1 MSRMLLISN
10 SGTPFL
16 EHCGEMI
23 RSFLAG
29 CERIAYVTAARL
41 GDEDARYGRAAKALA
56 GRGVETDH
64 LKLDIDAVR
73 KLDQAKAIFV
83 GGGNT
88 YALVSRLRQH
98 GLLQRIAERVR
109 NGMPYIGTSAGT
121 NIAAPNILATNDWN
135 VVGATEFTGMA
146 LVPWA
151 INPHYQEADPA
162 MAPGSETRDQRIAE
176 YLNCNFIPVL
186 GIEEQTAIQVEG
198 GKATVVGQGR
208 ARMFVR
214 GSEPQWLPAGTEFS
228 LH

>member
-1 MSRMLLISN
+1 MRLLLISN

-16 EHCGEMI
+16 EYCKEML
-23 RSFLAG
+23 RTFLG
-29 CERIAYVTAARL
+29 GRTRITYVTAARL
-41 GDEDARYGRAAKALA
+41 GDEDERYERAAKALA
-56 GRGVETDH
+56 TVGCDTDH
-64 LKLDIDAVR
+64 LKLDLDAIR
-73 KLDQAKAIFV
+73 KLEKAESIFV

-98 GLLQRIAERVR
+98 GLLHRLAERVR
-109 NGMPYIGTSAGT
+109 NGLPYIGTSAGT

-176 YLNCNFIPVL
+176 YLNCNFLPVL
-186 GIEEQTAIQVEG
+186 GIEEQTAIKVEND
-198 GKATVVGQGR
+198 KATVVGEGR
-208 ARMFVR
+208 ARFFVR
-214 GSEPQWLPAGTEFS
+214 GSKPKWLPTGTEFS

>member
-1 MSRMLLISN
+1 MTRLLLISN

-16 EHCGEMI
+16 EHCKEMI
-23 RSFLAG
+23 RTFLSG
-29 CERIAYVTAARL
+29 HSRVTYVTAARL
-41 GDEDARYGRAAKALA
+41 GDEDERYGRAAKALA
-56 GRGVETDH
+56 SSGIETDH

-73 KLDQAKAIFV
+73 KLDQAEAIFV

-98 GLLQRIAERVR
+98 GLLQRLAERIR
-109 NGMPYIGTSAGT
+109 SGMPYIGTSAGT

-135 VVGATEFTGMA
+135 IVGATEFTGMA

-151 INPHYQEADPA
+151 INPHYQEADAA

-186 GIEEQTAIQVEG
+186 GIEEQTAVKVEND
-198 GKATVVGQGR
+198 KATVVGEGR
-208 ARMFVR
+208 ARFFMQ
-214 GSEPQWLPAGTEFS
+214 GQKPKWLPAGTEFS

>member
-1 MSRMLLISN
+1 MSRLLLISN

-16 EHCGEMI
+16 DHCRGMI
-23 RSFLAG
+23 RTFLSG
-29 CERIAYVTAARL
+29 CTRVTYVTAARL
-41 GDEDARYGRAAKALA
+41 GDADERYERAAKTLSSE
-56 GRGVETDH
+56 GLETDH
-64 LKLDIDAVR
+64 LKLDIDATR
-73 KLDQAKAIFV
+73 KLDQAQAIFV

-98 GLLQRIAERVR
+98 GLLQRLAERVR

-135 VVGATEFTGMA
+135 IVGATEFTGMA

-151 INPHYQEADPA
+151 INPHYQEIDPV

-186 GIEEQTAIQVEG
+186 GIEEQTAIQVEND
-198 GKATVVGQGR
+198 KATVVGQGR
-208 ARMFVR
+208 ARFFQR
-214 GSEPQWLPAGTEFS
+214 GNKPKWLPAGTEFS

>member
-41 GDEDARYGRAAKALA
+41 GDEDERYGRAAKALA

-162 MAPGSETRDQRIAE
+162 MASGSETRDQRIAE

>member
-1 MSRMLLISN
+1 MSRLLLISN
-10 SGTPFL
+10 SGAPFL
-16 EHCGEMI
+16 AHCREMI
-23 RSFLAG
+23 RTFLSDG
-29 CERIAYVTAARL
+29 TRVTYVTAARL
-41 GDEDARYGRAAKALA
+41 GDEDERYSRAAAALA
-56 GRGVETDH
+56 EAGLKTDH
-64 LKLDIDAVR
+64 LKLDLDAVR
-73 KLDQAKAIFV
+73 KLEQAEAIFV

-98 GLLQRIAERVR
+98 GLLQKLAERIR

-135 VVGATEFTGMA
+135 VVGTTEFTGMG

-151 INPHYQEADPA
+151 INPHYQETDPI

-186 GIEEQTAIQVEG
+186 GIEEQTAVRVENE
-198 GKATVVGQGR
+198 KAIVVGQGR
-208 ARMFVR
+208 ARFFER
-214 GSEPQWLPAGTEFS
+214 GSKPKWMSAGTEFS